1 VSDRAWEADPDPF
14 DELAALDA
22 AATAPELWYEL
33 LLHEP
38 RGSTTDPEDAMAALC
53 RLHSAGEAGAPVTA
67 LLLLTASRWRRC
79 TAPLLRRIAACEL
92 LADNDLD
99 ELAEV
104 GLFDDEAGFV
114 VPAEVFAGPSIVLT
128 PADERGAAA
137 DERSDDA
144 AVWPDDLPD
153 TMMMTRTMQPPLRRW
168 GAGHLLR
175 RDPARLPDV
184 RERIRELDPSAAAAA
199 MCGVLDALDALP
211 PEPVD
216 RLLRDASRWPH
227 KSVRLPALQLMAER
241 GQRAEAVRRA
251 QADPDAKIRA
261 AAATLAGLPTETSAT
276 LF

>member
-1 VSDRAWEADPDPF
+1 VLSDEF
-14 DELAALDA
+14 AALNA
-22 AATAPELWYEL
+22 AATAPELWNEL

-38 RGSTTDPEDAMAALC
+38 RGSTTDPQDALAALL
-53 RLHSAGEAGAPVTA
+53 RVHSAGEPGATVTA

-79 TAPLLRRIAACEL
+79 TAPLLRGIHASGL
-92 LADNDLD
+92 LSDDDLD

-114 VPAEVFAGPSIVLT
+114 VPAEVFAGPTVALPREDDGGAVAAE
-128 PADERGAAA
+128 PAD
-137 DERSDDA
+137 DA
-144 AVWPDDLPD
+144 PRPDDLPD
-153 TMMMTRTMQPPLRRW
+153 AVMSRRLQPPLRRW
-168 GAGHLLR
+168 AAGRLLR
-175 RDPARLPDV
+175 RDPERLAEV
-184 RERIRELDPSAAAAA
+184 RERIRRLDPSAAAAA

-241 GQRAEAVRRA
+241 GQRAEAARRA
-251 QADPDAKIRA
+251 EADPDATIRA
-261 AAATLAGLPTETSAT
+261 AAATLAGPSTDGPAT